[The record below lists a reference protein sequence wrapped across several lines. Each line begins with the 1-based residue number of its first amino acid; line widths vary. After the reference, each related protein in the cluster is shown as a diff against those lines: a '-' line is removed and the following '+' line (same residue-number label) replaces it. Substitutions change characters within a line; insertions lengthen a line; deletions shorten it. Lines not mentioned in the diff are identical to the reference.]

1 MYQRASTNGLSRRGP
16 TLVLVLELTLE
27 LMFER
32 ELELTTALLEE
43 RELEVTVTALLLDG
57 TTALLELR
65 ELEVT
70 TTLLEV
76 TVTLLEVMVLLEL
89 RELEVLGPLSDV
101 VNEDATELGRA
112 LLDGAEV
119 ELLLPTMP

>member
-43 RELEVTVTALLLDG
+43 RELEVTV
-57 TTALLELR
+57 TALLELR

>member
-43 RELEVTVTALLLDG
+43 RELDVITALLLDG

-70 TTLLEV
+70 TTLLDV

-89 RELEVLGPLSDV
+89 RELEVLGPLSEV
-101 VNEDATELGRA
+101 VTEDATELGRA
-112 LLDGAEV
+112 LLDGVEV
-119 ELLLPTMP
+119 VLPTIP